1 MGKKIRLKRKSTIAV
16 LSILACLVGLASWM
30 AAFYHT
36 NHLPY
41 QIPDKI
47 YQAGDFVPVGN
58 NYFISPDE
66 NPDGYSVQVNDAKL
80 LTYQQ
85 LFEQYNLDYHEYS
98 RLDEYGNVESN
109 YVYDIELNISN
120 TDNTTGYIF
129 FGRYLL
135 VDKSLTLFYNSTI
148 QALVYPELADVGSL
162 RAGHRIYRLAP
173 VARLAD
179 ARTVADPAVGYAA
192 VFCHVLEQHRPVC
205 SPGGREPAGGRACRL
220 GNQPASLS
228 RAQYGSGALHRSDA
242 IALPGNH
249 GAQLSGIA
257 PIWPAGHAVGH
268 HFTGHL
274 FYISGIYHGA
284 RL

>member
-1 MGKKIRLKRKSTIAV
+1 MKLRVRDYCHGKSRPELFAPLLQQNLYDAGWHTVTVKRYFAMGKKIRLKRKSTIAV

-162 RAGHRIYRLAP
+162 KLKPGANKTLHFFFTPSTGAVQKRVRKVEKMLTEDVFSLCVSEFP
-173 VARLAD
+173 ARL
-179 ARTVADPAVGYAA
+179 
-192 VFCHVLEQHRPVC
+192 L
-205 SPGGREPAGGRACRL
+205 
-220 GNQPASLS
+220 
-228 RAQYGSGALHRSDA
+228 
-242 IALPGNH
+242 IK
-249 GAQLSGIA
+249 IK
-257 PIWPAGHAVGH
+257 
-268 HFTGHL
+268 
-274 FYISGIYHGA
+274 
-284 RL
+284 

>member
-162 RAGHRIYRLAP
+162 KLE
-173 VARLAD
+173 ARSQQN
-179 ARTVADPAVGYAA
+179 PS
-192 VFCHVLEQHRPVC
+192 F
-205 SPGGREPAGGRACRL
+205 
-220 GNQPASLS
+220 
-228 RAQYGSGALHRSDA
+228 
-242 IALPGNH
+242 
-249 GAQLSGIA
+249 
-257 PIWPAGHAVGH
+257 
-268 HFTGHL
+268 L
-274 FYISGIYHGA
+274 FYAEHWCCPKKSKKSREDAYGRCFFTLRFRIPCSSANKNQVIASSDTERYVF
-284 RL
+284 L

>member
-1 MGKKIRLKRKSTIAV
+1 MLWEKDSLKTEKHHRCVVNSCV
-16 LSILACLVGLASWM
+16 SRRFGLLDGG
-30 AAFYHT
+30 FYHT

-98 RLDEYGNVESN
+98 RLDEYRNVESN

-162 RAGHRIYRLAP
+162 KLKPGATKTLHFFLRRALVLSKRVRKAEKMLTEDVFSLCVSEFP
-173 VARLAD
+173 ARL
-179 ARTVADPAVGYAA
+179 
-192 VFCHVLEQHRPVC
+192 L
-205 SPGGREPAGGRACRL
+205 
-220 GNQPASLS
+220 
-228 RAQYGSGALHRSDA
+228 
-242 IALPGNH
+242 IK
-249 GAQLSGIA
+249 IK
-257 PIWPAGHAVGH
+257 
-268 HFTGHL
+268 
-274 FYISGIYHGA
+274 
-284 RL
+284 

>member
-30 AAFYHT
+30 AASVRVST
-36 NHLPY
+36 L
-41 QIPDKI
+41 DVASSRMRMGGSAKS
-47 YQAGDFVPVGN
+47 ARAMV
-58 NYFISPDE
+58 DE

-162 RAGHRIYRLAP
+162 KLKPGANKTLHFFFTPSTGAVQKRVRKVEKMLTEDVFLLCFSEFP
-173 VARLAD
+173 ARL
-179 ARTVADPAVGYAA
+179 
-192 VFCHVLEQHRPVC
+192 L
-205 SPGGREPAGGRACRL
+205 
-220 GNQPASLS
+220 
-228 RAQYGSGALHRSDA
+228 
-242 IALPGNH
+242 IK
-249 GAQLSGIA
+249 IK
-257 PIWPAGHAVGH
+257 
-268 HFTGHL
+268 
-274 FYISGIYHGA
+274 
-284 RL
+284 

>member
-162 RAGHRIYRLAP
+162 KLKPGANKTLHFFFSPSTGAVQKRVRKVEKMLTEDVFSLCVSEFP
-173 VARLAD
+173 ARL
-179 ARTVADPAVGYAA
+179 
-192 VFCHVLEQHRPVC
+192 L
-205 SPGGREPAGGRACRL
+205 
-220 GNQPASLS
+220 
-228 RAQYGSGALHRSDA
+228 
-242 IALPGNH
+242 IK
-249 GAQLSGIA
+249 IK
-257 PIWPAGHAVGH
+257 
-268 HFTGHL
+268 
-274 FYISGIYHGA
+274 
-284 RL
+284 

>member
-47 YQAGDFVPVGN
+47 YQTGDFVPVGN

-148 QALVYPELADVGSL
+148 QALVYKTLHFFFTPSTGAVQKRVRKVEKMLTEDVFSL
-162 RAGHRIYRLAP
+162 CVSEFP
-173 VARLAD
+173 ARL
-179 ARTVADPAVGYAA
+179 
-192 VFCHVLEQHRPVC
+192 L
-205 SPGGREPAGGRACRL
+205 
-220 GNQPASLS
+220 
-228 RAQYGSGALHRSDA
+228 
-242 IALPGNH
+242 IK
-249 GAQLSGIA
+249 IK
-257 PIWPAGHAVGH
+257 
-268 HFTGHL
+268 
-274 FYISGIYHGA
+274 
-284 RL
+284 

>member
-16 LSILACLVGLASWM
+16 LSILACLVGLAAWM

-162 RAGHRIYRLAP
+162 KLKPGANKTLHFFFTPSTGAVQKRVRKVEKMLTEVVFSLCVSEFP
-173 VARLAD
+173 ARL
-179 ARTVADPAVGYAA
+179 
-192 VFCHVLEQHRPVC
+192 L
-205 SPGGREPAGGRACRL
+205 
-220 GNQPASLS
+220 
-228 RAQYGSGALHRSDA
+228 
-242 IALPGNH
+242 IK
-249 GAQLSGIA
+249 IK
-257 PIWPAGHAVGH
+257 
-268 HFTGHL
+268 
-274 FYISGIYHGA
+274 
-284 RL
+284 

>member
-1 MGKKIRLKRKSTIAV
+1 M

-162 RAGHRIYRLAP
+162 KLKPGDNKTLHFFFTPSTGAVQKRVRKVEKMLTEDVFSLCVSEFP
-173 VARLAD
+173 ARL
-179 ARTVADPAVGYAA
+179 
-192 VFCHVLEQHRPVC
+192 L
-205 SPGGREPAGGRACRL
+205 
-220 GNQPASLS
+220 
-228 RAQYGSGALHRSDA
+228 
-242 IALPGNH
+242 IK
-249 GAQLSGIA
+249 IK
-257 PIWPAGHAVGH
+257 
-268 HFTGHL
+268 
-274 FYISGIYHGA
+274 
-284 RL
+284 